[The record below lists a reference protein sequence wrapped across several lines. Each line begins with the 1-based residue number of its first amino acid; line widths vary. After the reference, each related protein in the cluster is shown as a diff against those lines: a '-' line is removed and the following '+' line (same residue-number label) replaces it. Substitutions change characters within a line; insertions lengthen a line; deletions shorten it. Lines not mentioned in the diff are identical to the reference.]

1 VWLRSIGNLNPRR
14 EYGRMQALCTLRI
27 SNTQRCTSR
36 IIVSAGCELNF
47 KERRPFA
54 LQRPAHLFWPLNNR
68 DARRMAFVNQS
79 CCKRV
84 TSRREAIGIGVPD
97 WEGSLVFGDQ

>member
-1 VWLRSIGNLNPRR
+1 
-14 EYGRMQALCTLRI
+14 MQALCARRI

-36 IIVSAGCELNF
+36 IIVSTGCELNF

-54 LQRPAHLFWPLNNR
+54 LQRPAHLFRPLNHR

-79 CCKRV
+79 GCKWI

-97 WEGSLVFGDQ
+97 WEGSLVFGDQQEGR

>member
-84 TSRREAIGIGVPD
+84 TSRREAIGICVPD
-97 WEGSLVFGDQ
+97 WEVSLVFGDQ

>member
-1 VWLRSIGNLNPRR
+1 
-14 EYGRMQALCTLRI
+14 MQTLCTLRI

-36 IIVSAGCELNF
+36 IVVSAGCELNF

-68 DARRMAFVNQS
+68 DALRMAFVDQS
-79 CCKRV
+79 CCKRI
-84 TSRREAIGIGVPD
+84 TSQREAIGIGVPD
-97 WEGSLVFGDQ
+97 WEGSLMFRYEEEGR

>member
-1 VWLRSIGNLNPRR
+1 
-14 EYGRMQALCTLRI
+14 MQALCARRI
-27 SNTQRCTSR
+27 PNTQRRTSR
-36 IIVSAGCELNF
+36 IIVSARCELNF

-54 LQRPAHLFWPLNNR
+54 LQRPAHLFWPLNDR

-79 CCKRV
+79 SCKRI

-97 WEGSLVFGDQ
+97 WEGSLVFGNKQEGR